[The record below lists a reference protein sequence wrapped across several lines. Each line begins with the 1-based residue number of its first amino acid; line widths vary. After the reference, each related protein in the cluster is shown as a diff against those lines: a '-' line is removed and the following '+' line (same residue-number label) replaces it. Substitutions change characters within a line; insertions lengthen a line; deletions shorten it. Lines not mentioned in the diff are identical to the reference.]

1 MTERS
6 GAKHQEGS
14 ILANPE
20 AASLKR
26 VAWAY
31 GCAKKDSDEE
41 CQLRDIL
48 LRKARQEHLNARDCD
63 GTPSTIPA
71 PSLDLSEPAS
81 APSDLSEP
89 SVACEI
95 CAGEVSEAGA
105 HFSTTKGRSDGFW
118 RCHRS
123 AGKVRCAKCDHVW
136 KPRAAAIPV
145 RCPFCGESGD
155 LFWADDGGWER
166 AAAERVRSRSGFDYD
181 V

>member
-1 MTERS
+1 MTARS

-14 ILANPE
+14 ILASPD

-31 GCAKKDSDEE
+31 GCAKRDSDEE
-41 CQLRDIL
+41 RQLRDIL
-48 LRKARQEHLNARDCD
+48 LRKARQEPPASPE
-63 GTPSTIPA
+63 PSPA
-71 PSLDLSEPAS
+71 PAT
-81 APSDLSEP
+81 APPEA
-89 SVACEI
+89 VACEI
-95 CAGEVSEAGA
+95 CEGEVPEAGA
-105 HFSTTKGRSDGFW
+105 HFSTTKGRPDGYW

-136 KPRAAAIPV
+136 KPRVAAFPA

-166 AAAERVRSRSGFDYD
+166 AAAERVRSRSGSDYD